1 LLKLE
6 GRLKEERKQ
15 RDLVMLQKPK
25 TIVELILLTL
35 KHGEDDFI
43 DGIEGKV
50 YVQMFNSFLL
60 QLTELTR
67 APYGSKAFQ

>member
-50 YVQMFNSFLL
+50 YV
-60 QLTELTR
+60 
-67 APYGSKAFQ
+67 

>member
-1 LLKLE
+1 
-6 GRLKEERKQ
+6 
-15 RDLVMLQKPK
+15 MLQKPK

-50 YVQMFNSFLL
+50 YVYGESALRVESFPIINI
-60 QLTELTR
+60 R
-67 APYGSKAFQ
+67 GV